1 MNHSPNPEQNLIRAL
16 QHDDEQALYE
26 MTRLYKGL
34 ARAIIAW
41 LSPQDADEV
50 FQATLLKAWNKRR
63 LYNPKRGSFKSW
75 FFTIYRNN
83 AIDVLRQQ
91 KRQQES
97 LEREALLRQDPDF
110 LKLRH
115 CVAKLLRDKPKT
127 LSPLKWKILLADID
141 SFPSKASPSRL
152 AELLQSTESSIRA
165 QRSKTYQKL
174 SELAFPDLRQL
185 RKMELPRPETSGE
198 LQ

>member
-1 MNHSPNPEQNLIRAL
+1 MNNSPKSEQNLVVAL
-16 QHDDEQALYE
+16 QHSDEQALYE

-34 ARAIIAW
+34 ARAVVTW
-41 LSPQDADEV
+41 LGPQDAEDV
-50 FQATLLKAWNKRR
+50 FQETLLKAWNKRQ
-63 LYNPKRGSFKSW
+63 LYVPQRGSFRAW

-83 AIDVLRQQ
+83 AIDLLRQQ
-91 KRQQES
+91 KRQKAS

-110 LKLRH
+110 IELKHGL
-115 CVAKLLRDKPKT
+115 AQLIRDKPKT

-141 SFPSKASPSRL
+141 SFPGKASPRRL
-152 AELLQSTESSIRA
+152 AELLNSTESSIRA

-174 SELAFPDLRQL
+174 SELGYPDLRQL
-185 RKMELPRPETSGE
+185 RKLETPLPETSGE